1 MIIIYK
7 SKTGFTKKY
16 AELIAAETGAE
27 VQPVEKAD
35 IKSLAAHDVVVF
47 GGRCCGGVVDGLD
60 DFRKQAV
67 KNGISNLM
75 VFCTGATP
83 AEMTDMIGEMWKNNL
98 SEEDMKKIPHYYLES
113 GICYEKMNFADKM
126 MMKAFRHMMKK
137 KTDKTQYE
145 EALAKAIEQSY
156 DNSSPENARP
166 LIEELMQYRTSED
179 S

>member
-1 MIIIYK
+1 MIIVYK

-27 VQPVEKAD
+27 VQPVEKTD
-35 IKSLAAHDVVVF
+35 MKSLTAHDVVVF
-47 GGRCCGGVVDGLD
+47 GGRCCGGFVDGLD
-60 DFRKQAV
+60 DFKKQAG
-67 KNGISNLM
+67 KNGITNLV

-83 AEMTDMIGEMWKNNL
+83 AVMTDMIGEMWEKNL
-98 SEEDMKKIPHYYLES
+98 SEEELSKIPHYYLES

-137 KTDKTQYE
+137 KTDKTEYE
-145 EALAKAIEQSY
+145 EAMAKAIEQSY

-166 LIEELMQYRTSED
+166 LIEKLMQCRTSED